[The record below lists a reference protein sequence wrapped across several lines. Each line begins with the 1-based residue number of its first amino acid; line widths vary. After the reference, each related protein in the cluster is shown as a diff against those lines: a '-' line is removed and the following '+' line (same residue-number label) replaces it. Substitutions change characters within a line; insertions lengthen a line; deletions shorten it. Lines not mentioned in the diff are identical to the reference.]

1 MRAYARNLP
10 RSNPERVMPRIHPAW
25 RVAACAFVVLIV
37 AAGVR
42 SMPGVLIVPLENEF
56 GWSRAAI
63 SGAVGINIVLYGLV
77 GPFAA
82 ALFERF
88 GLRRTSAV
96 ALALIAAGVAMTPLM
111 RHEWQLTLLW
121 GVVVGAGSGVTA
133 LVLGTTIAAR
143 WFEQRRGLVVGL
155 LSAATATGQLMFLPV
170 LAKLTESHGW
180 RAASVLVAVVAAAI
194 IPFVLLFL
202 RDRPADFGVPPYGG
216 TRVVP
221 YVPPAVNPAKR
232 ALLALRTGLGR
243 RDFWLLGGSFF
254 ICGAST
260 NGLIGTHLIPACV
273 DHGIPEVRAASL
285 LAAMGALDLVGTTC
299 SGWLSDRFDSRILL
313 AWYYGLRGLSLLF
326 LPFALDVGV
335 MGWGGLVVFAAFYGL
350 DWIATVPPT
359 VRLAAQCFGEQEAPV
374 MFGWIAASHQLGAGA
389 AAWLAGVTRVGTGSY
404 MAAFMV
410 SGGLCLVAS
419 VLVAFIGAA
428 PRRAQAAA

>member
-1 MRAYARNLP
+1 
-10 RSNPERVMPRIHPAW
+10 MPRINPAW

-42 SMPGVLIVPLENEF
+42 SMPGVLIVPLETEF
-56 GWSRAAI
+56 GWSRAVI
-63 SGAVGINIVLYGLV
+63 SGAVGVNIVLYGLV

-88 GLRRTSAV
+88 GLRRTVAA
-96 ALALIAAGVAMTPLM
+96 ALALIAAGVALTPLM
-111 RHEWQLTLLW
+111 RESWQLTLLW
-121 GVVVGAGSGVTA
+121 GVVVGSGSGVTA

-143 WFEQRRGLVVGL
+143 WFEKRRGLVVGL
-155 LSAATATGQLMFLPV
+155 LSAATATGQLAFLPV
-170 LAKLTESHGW
+170 LASLTESRGW
-180 RAASVLVAVVAAAI
+180 RSASVLVAIVTVAI
-194 IPFVLLFL
+194 IPVALLFL
-202 RDRPADFGVPPYGG
+202 RDRPADFGIPPYGG

-221 YVPPAVNPAKR
+221 YVPPAMNPAKR

-260 NGLIGTHLIPACV
+260 NGLIGTHLIPACI

-285 LAAMGALDLVGTTC
+285 LAAMGVLDLVGTTC
-299 SGWLSDRFDSRILL
+299 SGWLSDRFDNRFLL

-326 LPFALDVGV
+326 LPFALDVGAL
-335 MGWGGLVVFAAFYGL
+335 GWGGLAVFAAFYGL

-359 VRLAAQCFGEQEAPV
+359 VRLAARCFGEQEAPV

-410 SGGLCLVAS
+410 SGGLCLAAS

-428 PRRAQAAA
+428 PRRAEARA

>member
-1 MRAYARNLP
+1 M
-10 RSNPERVMPRIHPAW
+10 
-25 RVAACAFVVLIV
+25 
-37 AAGVR
+37 
-42 SMPGVLIVPLENEF
+42 
-56 GWSRAAI
+56 
-63 SGAVGINIVLYGLV
+63 
-77 GPFAA
+77 
-82 ALFERF
+82 
-88 GLRRTSAV
+88 
-96 ALALIAAGVAMTPLM
+96 
-111 RHEWQLTLLW
+111 
-121 GVVVGAGSGVTA
+121 
-133 LVLGTTIAAR
+133 
-143 WFEQRRGLVVGL
+143 GL
-155 LSAATATGQLMFLPV
+155 LSAATATGQLLFLPV

-180 RAASVLVAVVAAAI
+180 RWASVLVAIVAAGI

-202 RDRPADFGVPPYGG
+202 RDRPADLGVPPYGG
-216 TRVVP
+216 DRVVP
-221 YVPPAVNPAKR
+221 YVRPAVNPAKR

-243 RDFWLLGGSFF
+243 RDFWLLGGTFF

-299 SGWLSDRFDSRILL
+299 SGWLSDRFDNRVLL
-313 AWYYGLRGLSLLF
+313 AWYFGLRGLSLLF

-335 MGWGGLVVFAAFYGL
+335 IGWGGLAVFAAFYGL

-374 MFGWIAASHQLGAGA
+374 MFGWIAAAHQLGAGA

-410 SGGLCLVAS
+410 SGALCLVAS
-419 VLVAFIGAA
+419 ILVAFIGAA
-428 PRRAQAAA
+428 RRRAQAAA

>member
-1 MRAYARNLP
+1 MARIN
-10 RSNPERVMPRIHPAW
+10 PAW
-25 RVAACAFVVLIV
+25 RVAACAFLVLIV

-42 SMPGVLIVPLENEF
+42 SMPGVLIVPLEAEF
-56 GWSRAAI
+56 GWSRATI
-63 SGAVGINIVLYGLV
+63 SAAVGVNIVLYGLV

-88 GLRRTSAV
+88 GLRLTAAA
-96 ALALIAAGVAMTPLM
+96 ALALIAAGVALTPLM
-111 RHEWQLTLLW
+111 RESWQLTLLW
-121 GVVVGAGSGVTA
+121 GVVVGAGSGVVA
-133 LVLGTTIAAR
+133 LVLGTTVAAR

-155 LSAATATGQLMFLPV
+155 LSAATATGQLAFLPV
-170 LAKLTESHGW
+170 LASLTEHHGW
-180 RAASVLVAVVAAAI
+180 RWASVLVAIVAVAI
-194 IPFVLLFL
+194 IPVVLLFL
-202 RDRPADFGVPPYGG
+202 RDRPADLGVPPYGG
-216 TRVVP
+216 TRVIP
-221 YVPPAVNPAKR
+221 YVAPAMNPAKR

-243 RDFWLLGGSFF
+243 RDFWLLAGSFF

-285 LAAMGALDLVGTTC
+285 LAAMGVMDLIGTTC
-299 SGWLSDRFDSRILL
+299 SGWLSDRFDNRALL

-326 LPFALDVGV
+326 LPFALDVGA
-335 MGWGGLVVFAAFYGL
+335 MGWGGLAVFAMFYGL

-359 VRLAAQCFGEQEAPV
+359 VRLAARCFGEQEAPV

-404 MAAFMV
+404 MTAFMV
-410 SGGLCLVAS
+410 SGGLCLAAS
-419 VLVAFIGAA
+419 IMVAFIGAA
-428 PRRAQAAA
+428 PRRAQATA